1 MGRNS
6 WGKKPLRSARRALR
20 STRSQHAHYTLDTC
34 FTWELEQPRRRRRTR
49 SRRNGA
55 SNVLA
60 AATRQGGDT
69 VFGSSLPSDTFRRSS
84 GLFRRP
90 RWDLLACSALAWAP
104 PVVARDGPD
113 PMRQKYL
120 TAFRR
125 CSFRCVAVGLF
136 KDDNPSDTHSFQ
148 NNRRNPRSSALQ
160 NVQNTMRCSSPLK
173 RALQGRPRRIR
184 SRHNGAPNALA
195 TAPRL
200 RGGTDVRWSLGCR
213 TLKTNL
219 SPLLGASFGAGR
231 GANIRAAASSLRS
244 ICPRGARPL

>member
-55 SNVLA
+55 SHVLA

-69 VFGSSLPSDTFRRSS
+69 VFGCSLPFDTFRPSS
-84 GLFRRP
+84 GLFRGP
-90 RWDLLACSALAWAP
+90 RWELLACCALAWAP

-125 CSFRCVAVGLF
+125 CSFRCVSVGLF
-136 KDDNPSDTHSFQ
+136 KDDNPSDTHSFRS
-148 NNRRNPRSSALQ
+148 NRRNPSSSASH

-173 RALQGRPRRIR
+173 RARRGRRRRIR

-200 RGGTDVRWSLGCR
+200 RGGTDVRCSLGCR